1 MILMISNGWR
11 KETERERRE
20 KLCKRD
26 RKIER
31 KRLKTNKA
39 TEGIREKRKLPI
51 NEARKGRSKNK
62 QARKEL
68 I

>member
-51 NEARKGRSKNK
+51 NEARKG
-62 QARKEL
+62 
-68 I
+68 